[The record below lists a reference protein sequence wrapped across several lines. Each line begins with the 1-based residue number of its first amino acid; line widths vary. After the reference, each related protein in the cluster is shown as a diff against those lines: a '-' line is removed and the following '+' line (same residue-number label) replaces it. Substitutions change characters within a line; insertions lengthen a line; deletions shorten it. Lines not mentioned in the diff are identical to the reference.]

1 MEATQRKDMR
11 YSRSILC
18 MIALFAATFIAYGA
32 KKITIKTIPENA
44 TISIDGQEVGTG
56 TYQVKFDKSNEF
68 YVVSIS
74 APGHITRKYRLMKDN
89 PKNTIVYTLPES
101 EAYSAS
107 SSGEESGIQPNAWFD
122 IICRKGLSEDMIWK
136 RMMNIA
142 TTYFENIEVR
152 DKTAGWLKSGWVYN
166 KFKYETVRTRLEIRL
181 SFTDENVLSYRA
193 RIVSEIKDNDC
204 SSSDCYVKYGRTMH
218 RFDPIVLELQTSVGG
233 GE

>member
-1 MEATQRKDMR
+1 MVAFKNSSRIKANSSFCTFRFSKPEHQTSTKHTPYQHITRNSSTQH
-11 YSRSILC
+11 
-18 MIALFAATFIAYGA
+18 IAHFVFMPI
-32 KKITIKTIPENA
+32 
-44 TISIDGQEVGTG
+44 
-56 TYQVKFDKSNEF
+56 
-68 YVVSIS
+68 
-74 APGHITRKYRLMKDN
+74 PGHITRKYRLMKDN